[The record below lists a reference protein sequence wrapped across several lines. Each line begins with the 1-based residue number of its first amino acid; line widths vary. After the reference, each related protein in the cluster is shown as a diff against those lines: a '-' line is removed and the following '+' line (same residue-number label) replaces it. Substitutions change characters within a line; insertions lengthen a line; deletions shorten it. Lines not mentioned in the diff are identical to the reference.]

1 MSINIGE
8 RIRHLR
14 IYRNMSQSELVE
26 GICSVA
32 YLSRIENGKAKPSNQ
47 FLEKISNRLN
57 ISFEMLKKQNTDVLQ
72 ENIEELLIKVEEENK
87 VLSEEEKSFFKM
99 VLLEFLD
106 PQLLIRVFTVLF
118 YELVEGRSMHDADLL
133 YESYVNLIDVNSA
146 LKLKDQKEQTVYFRL
161 HSTLGKY
168 FYFKQNFNRADYHYS
183 ISETLIS
190 DKNALESAK
199 LYYNLSLVK
208 QRILKDN
215 TVALY
220 YSEKSYDIFQKQN
233 DFENMVNV
241 LITMAVQYHLISE
254 YDKSLKLLNDAE
266 RHLENIHS
274 KDRQALLTM
283 ITYNIGIVY
292 QKLKEYEQAIYY
304 LNKSSDST
312 ENKIHRIYIL
322 KGLLEIKLEKKE
334 WREVKNLL
342 DETLTLVN
350 EYKLTYIEVELYL
363 IKALVYKER
372 GEDLN
377 YEKTIKHA
385 IERAELESYSILIR
399 NMATELANYY
409 YELRLYKKA
418 SDYYLL
424 ALNNS

>member
-32 YLSRIENGKAKPSNQ
+32 YLSRVENGKAKPSNK
-47 FLEKISNRLN
+47 FLEKISIRLN
-57 ISFEMLKKQNTDVLQ
+57 ISFEVLKKQNTDVLQ
-72 ENIEELLIKVEEENK
+72 ENIEELLIKVEEENR

-99 VLLEFLD
+99 ALLEFLD
-106 PQLLIRVFTVLF
+106 PQVLIRVFIVLL
-118 YELVEGRSMHDADLL
+118 YELVEERSMRDADLL
-133 YESYVNLIDVNSA
+133 YESYINLIDVNDT
-146 LKLKDQKEQTVYFRL
+146 LKQKNQKEQKVYFRL

-168 FYFKQNFNRADYHYS
+168 FYFKQNFNKADYHYS
-183 ISETLIS
+183 ISESLIS
-190 DKNALESAK
+190 DKNAIESAK

-215 TVALY
+215 TLALY
-220 YSEKSYDIFQKQN
+220 YSEKAYDIFQGQN
-233 DFENMVNV
+233 NFENMVNV
-241 LITMAVQYHLISE
+241 LITMAVQYQLISE

-266 RHLENIHS
+266 TYLENIHS
-274 KDRQALLTM
+274 KDKHALLTM

-292 QKLKEYEQAIYY
+292 QKLKEYDQAIFY

-312 ENKIHRIYIL
+312 ENKIHKTYIL
-322 KGLLEIKLEKKE
+322 KGLLEIKLEKKD
-334 WREVKNLL
+334 WREVKSLL
-342 DETLTLVN
+342 DETFTLVN

-377 YEKTIKHA
+377 FEKTIKYA
-385 IERAELESYSILIR
+385 IERAELEGYSILIR
-399 NMATELANYY
+399 KMAIELANYY
-409 YELRLYKKA
+409 YELRLYKKS
-418 SDYYLL
+418 SDYYFL
-424 ALNNS
+424 ALRNS